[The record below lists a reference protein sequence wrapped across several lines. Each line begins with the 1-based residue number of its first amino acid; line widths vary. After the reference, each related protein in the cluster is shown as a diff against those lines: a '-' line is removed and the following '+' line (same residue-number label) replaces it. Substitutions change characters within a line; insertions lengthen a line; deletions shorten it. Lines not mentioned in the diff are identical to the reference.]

1 MERGEVSACGNTKGE
16 MKALFVWLDL
26 YVLERWQQETELI
39 VQSIL

>member
-1 MERGEVSACGNTKGE
+1 
-16 MKALFVWLDL
+16 MKALFVWLDI